1 MSTNER
7 DHVWIFASALFALFL
22 MVFSGLT
29 IHYTSGQPQLAG
41 LQAKPLEAEEVLI
54 SDLPAEI
61 PRPLFDHEFM
71 ATAYSDYGIT
81 ASGVLVS
88 TGIIAADPNV
98 LPMGSIIEIDA
109 GKYSGIY
116 TVMDTGAAVK
126 GEKIDIFIPDY
137 DEALRFG
144 SRKVAVKILRRGW
157 NPKGSFVNAG

>member
-1 MSTNER
+1 MSTNEK
-7 DHVWIFASALFALFL
+7 DHVWIFASALFGLFL

-29 IHYTSGQPQLAG
+29 INYTVARPEPAGSRPQ
-41 LQAKPLEAEEVLI
+41 QLEAEEIPI
-54 SDLPAEI
+54 SELPSEA

-88 TGIIAADPNV
+88 TGIVAADPKV

-126 GEKIDIFIPDY
+126 GEMIDIFIPDY
-137 DEALRFG
+137 DEAMRFG